1 MKKAKKLEWRKSKK
15 SLFETFAVELMEST
29 KEKMVPTSGD
39 QDLQYATELWQDRL
53 DRKGLDLDYDFV
65 NRGAFTKDDPRMYW
79 KGSDDRYIN
88 SMNVRSCT
96 LTRTVNRNGKRI
108 YKKPV
113 RVLFYQSSTD
123 VKEGAAVGADLY
135 TCPNCSAVSTI
146 EALQQGCEYCGTCFA
161 MDDLY
166 PKVTNYFFVPDTSGT
181 DEENKRDMLAKMVPC
196 GVGIFLFML
205 LWNLFSGE
213 NILLVLFGSLFV
225 SVIGGAFLGW
235 LWMTVSLV
243 GSLGS
248 QMKDTMGMGVNV
260 FGSSGKFKKKMREYS
275 PEFSYEYFT
284 AKVISLAKML
294 VFTKDAQELPVYV
307 GDAKGELF
315 PDIIDATYH
324 GGVALKEFTMDGD
337 IAKLVVDAY
346 MEDLHYVNGRV
357 KRKIDKFRM
366 HVQKNVTKPINY
378 QFSIKKIQC
387 KNCNASFDAT
397 RIKNCPSCGTLY
409 EVGDDDWV
417 VTHIEKKR

>member
-1 MKKAKKLEWRKSKK
+1 MAKKKELVWKKSKK

-29 KEKMVPTSGD
+29 KSKAVPTSGD
-39 QDLQYATELWQDRL
+39 QDLQYATQLWQERL
-53 DRKGLDLDYDFV
+53 ERKGLDLDYDFM
-65 NRGAFTKDDPRMYW
+65 NRGAFTKDDPRMHW

-88 SMNVRSCT
+88 STNVRSCE
-96 LTRTVNRNGKRI
+96 LTRTVNRDGERI
-108 YKKPV
+108 YKKAD
-113 RVLFYQSSTD
+113 RKLFYQFSTD
-123 VKEGAAVGADLY
+123 VKEGAAVGEDLY

-146 EALQQGCEYCGTCFA
+146 AALQQGCEYCGTCFE

-166 PKVTNYFFVPDTSGT
+166 PKVTNYFFVPDSSGT
-181 DEENKRDMLAKMVPC
+181 DKENKRDMLNHMIPC
-196 GVGIFLFML
+196 GVGVFLLVL
-205 LWNLFSGE
+205 LINLFSGE
-213 NILLVLFGSLFV
+213 NIFILLFGSLFIG
-225 SVIGGAFLGW
+225 VIGGAFLGW
-235 LWMTVSLV
+235 LWMLVSLL
-243 GSLGS
+243 GGLGS
-248 QMKDTMGMGVNV
+248 QMKETTGMGLNV
-260 FGSSGKFKKKMREYS
+260 FGSSGKFKKKMKEYS

-294 VFTKDAQELPVYV
+294 VFTKDAQELPIYV
-307 GDAKGELF
+307 GDAQGELF

-337 IAKLVVDAY
+337 IAKLVVEAY
-346 MEDLHYVNGRV
+346 MEDLHYVNGKV

-366 HVQKNVTKPINY
+366 HVQKNITKPINY

-409 EVGDDDWV
+409 EIGDDDWV
-417 VTHIEKKR
+417 VTHIEKR